1 MPGGQARKQPFA
13 GGAHVDPVRI
23 VATEAEAVTGGFGIG
38 KRGHAR
44 HDMQVAIA
52 VLHLQRRLAGDIQ
65 FALAASQADTF
76 DQQLRS
82 AQIRTHRGRIEH
94 HDAVGC
100 AAQDLPR
107 ACLHQRGHLQ
117 GRTGKS
123 VVHVVHT
130 HQLAAGVD
138 PNQPTMT
145 GDPGHATGIDHQ
157 AGRRDHRKFLVLSH
171 RIQVRELLAV
181 PEIAP
186 QLSGQSDP
194 DDAAISL
201 AKHIGRQGRRAADR
215 NELVGMRIPSPQ
227 PGIVA
232 QPDLPIRPDP
242 HVQNSQRLQPIASI
256 VERPEQ
262 LALAAPQLHPVR
274 EQRHPDA
281 ALCIFGHPARP
292 ADIFEIGCGLLVPE
306 QWPTPDLACLRV
318 VSNQPFLHANPDRS
332 PPAFD
337 DGIGNAFWIDRGQ
350 AGLDAAGNGIEMLK
364 GSTRADQPDPA
375 RDRGRRRKDRGVGE
389 RLRIVCA
396 MRKQREGIPAWRQV
410 PQPAL
415 QAGKPQTSFAVLVGG
430 DPVPVDQT
438 VR

>member
-1 MPGGQARKQPFA
+1 M
-13 GGAHVDPVRI
+13 
-23 VATEAEAVTGGFGIG
+23 
-38 KRGHAR
+38 
-44 HDMQVAIA
+44 
-52 VLHLQRRLAGDIQ
+52 
-65 FALAASQADTF
+65 
-76 DQQLRS
+76 
-82 AQIRTHRGRIEH
+82 
-94 HDAVGC
+94 
-100 AAQDLPR
+100 
-107 ACLHQRGHLQ
+107 
-117 GRTGKS
+117 
-123 VVHVVHT
+123 
-130 HQLAAGVD
+130 
-138 PNQPTMT
+138 
-145 GDPGHATGIDHQ
+145 
-157 AGRRDHRKFLVLSH
+157 
-171 RIQVRELLAV
+171 
-181 PEIAP
+181 
-186 QLSGQSDP
+186 
-194 DDAAISL
+194 
-201 AKHIGRQGRRAADR
+201 
-215 NELVGMRIPSPQ
+215 
-227 PGIVA
+227 
-232 QPDLPIRPDP
+232 
-242 HVQNSQRLQPIASI
+242 ASI

-306 QWPTPDLACLRV
+306 QWPTSDLACLRV

-350 AGLDAAGNGIEMLK
+350 AGLDAAGDGIEMLK

-375 RDRGRRRKDRGVGE
+375 RDRGRRRNDRGVGE